1 MSEINETKFEFEFQ
15 PVTKLFEE
23 QVSLNPN
30 KTAVIAGDESLT
42 YTQLN
47 EKVNRVAN
55 SLLEKGAGREKII
68 GVMLE
73 RCCDFYSVRQGI
85 LKSGGAFVVA
95 TPEYP
100 DDRVEYIFEDSE
112 AMFVITTKDI
122 AEKRKELFS
131 KLKCDILLL
140 DELLENANTTNP
152 DVTRPLLLYIYIRFN
167 RKAQGCYD

>member
-1 MSEINETKFEFEFQ
+1 
-15 PVTKLFEE
+15 
-23 QVSLNPN
+23 
-30 KTAVIAGDESLT
+30 
-42 YTQLN
+42 
-47 EKVNRVAN
+47 
-55 SLLEKGAGREKII
+55 
-68 GVMLE
+68 MLE

-131 KLKCDILLL
+131 KLKCDLLL
-140 DELLENANTTNP
+140 LKSLLMRLT
-152 DVTRPLLLYIYIRFN
+152 
-167 RKAQGCYD
+167 